1 MSDDEELMARLSRI
15 AAEVD
20 SPPDL
25 VVEAARA
32 AFVTRRLDAELA
44 ELAELVSDS
53 DLEATAVRG
62 SGPRTLAFRWEGADL
77 ELQLEP
83 GPRGV
88 EVRGLVVGP
97 SGPVHVVVDTPAS
110 SWEVES
116 DDLGWFSLPDVPV
129 GPVRVRVR
137 TEPGE
142 VSTGWIRT

>member
-1 MSDDEELMARLSRI
+1 MSDDDELMARLSRI

-25 VVEAARA
+25 VAEAARA

-44 ELAELVSDS
+44 ELVSDS
-53 DLEATAVRG
+53 DREASAVRG

-83 GPRGV
+83 SSGGL
-88 EVRGLVVGP
+88 EVRGLVAGP
-97 SGPVHVVVDTPAS
+97 SGPVLVVVDTPATS
-110 SWEVES
+110 REVES
-116 DDLGWFSLPDVPV
+116 DDLGWFSLADVPA
-129 GPVRVRVR
+129 GPVRVTVR